1 MNQTVKVTVDVPAN
15 DAEAFRQLYRDF
27 IEGKTPYQAQAE
39 AKLRELGDA
48 QARGVESL
56 QALYD
61 VARRDSGQCRY
72 IARFLA
78 GVYNGYRFP
87 YDLTDFRG
95 LDRELFDHCLRVLV
109 MDKRPAKE
117 VHQYFPDGGQKWE
130 AMIERWGLTAE
141 QVERARELVRYAD
154 ENQ

>member
-1 MNQTVKVTVDVPAN
+1 MDQIVKVTVDVRAHE
-15 DAEAFRQLYRDF
+15 AEAFRQLYRDF

-39 AKLRELGDA
+39 AKLRELGDE
-48 QARGVESL
+48 QSKGVESL

-87 YDLTDFRG
+87 FDLTDFRG
-95 LDRELFDHCLRVLV
+95 LDRELFEHCMRVLA

-130 AMIERWGLTAE
+130 AMIERWGLMAE
-141 QVERARELVRYAD
+141 QVERARELVRHAD
-154 ENQ
+154 EDQ